1 MTEILLV
8 DDDVNV
14 RRALSLQL
22 QDAGYDVREAPNGQ
36 VALAM
41 LRQQLSDVILTD
53 IYMPDGDGLELI
65 SQLRTFTQT
74 PVIAMSGGGV
84 YDNPLKMLPVAEVL
98 GACRVLQKPFTQE
111 TLIEAI
117 GDALHPK
124 QAEPDM

>member
-8 DDDVNV
+8 EDDAIV
-14 RRALSLQL
+14 RQALSLQL

-41 LRQQLSDVILTD
+41 LRKQLSDVIITD

-65 SQLRTFTQT
+65 SQLRTFAQT
-74 PVIAMSGGGV
+74 PVIAISGGSV
-84 YDNPLKMLPVAEVL
+84 YDNPLRMLPVAEVL

-111 TLIEAI
+111 TLIDAI
-117 GDALHPK
+117 GEALHPK
-124 QAEPDM
+124 QAEPDS